1 MQIPLALAF
10 VAPAQALAFGVY
22 LRLVHQMLANDI
34 NRHRYEMGLP
44 EVTAWNAWAE
54 FPRRYL
60 GFWPSWYVSV
70 GRILGTDVL
79 PVGLS
84 QIPSGKL
91 SKDRELKSYLD
102 VPERAVLITGGTANW
117 SRARE
122 FYSVAAKAVDASGRP
137 GILVCPDLT
146 VLPEDL
152 PESTTVF
159 SWLPFD
165 ELISH
170 VDGVLHHG
178 GASLILKTI
187 ALGKPQIALPYGA
200 DRPVNAQCMA
210 RLGLGEVVEMTNWNV
225 EKVLGLIQT
234 VFASSLICARCKQ
247 VAVSARDTE
256 PSESDAAC
264 IFLEDLAR
272 RE

>member
-1 MQIPLALAF
+1 
-10 VAPAQALAFGVY
+10 
-22 LRLVHQMLANDI
+22 
-34 NRHRYEMGLP
+34 
-44 EVTAWNAWAE
+44 
-54 FPRRYL
+54 
-60 GFWPSWYVSV
+60 
-70 GRILGTDVL
+70 
-79 PVGLS
+79 
-84 QIPSGKL
+84 
-91 SKDRELKSYLD
+91 
-102 VPERAVLITGGTANW
+102 
-117 SRARE
+117 
-122 FYSVAAKAVDASGRP
+122 
-137 GILVCPDLT
+137 VCPDLT